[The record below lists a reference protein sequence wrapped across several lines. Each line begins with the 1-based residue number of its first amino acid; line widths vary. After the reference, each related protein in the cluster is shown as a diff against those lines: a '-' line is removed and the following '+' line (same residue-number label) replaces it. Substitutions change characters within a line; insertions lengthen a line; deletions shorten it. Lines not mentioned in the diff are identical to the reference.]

1 MYNSKLIRIFS
12 SFNEDELNGF
22 ETFLLSQIKEDNN
35 TYKLY
40 AVLKKAHPNYE
51 DASLEKNRVYN
62 SIFKNKQYKDVK
74 VRELMS
80 ALTKLAEQYLS
91 IIESTKNE
99 FYTSLAL
106 LNQYRKRQLTALYK
120 QQVKQVSKLIEQD
133 KFLNAEFFK
142 RKLLFADIENDFFEQ
157 QQVRTHDES
166 LGVKNENLDKYYFS
180 TKLQTLCELLNREN
194 ILNDKFNKTLE
205 NEIVEIAEKHKK
217 SFLDVPS
224 IQCYYE
230 IYLLLKSKNDE
241 QQYQK
246 AFNTINKY
254 QKAFEDSELKSM
266 YAYLINYC
274 IQHINKGINE
284 FTPKLFELQ
293 KTLLQ
298 NKILLENGWL
308 SHISYR
314 NIVSIAIKL
323 NEYSW
328 AEKFIDDYKEKIQEK
343 YRENAYNLSASN
355 LLYAKHNYEE
365 TIGLLNQVEF
375 TDVYYACTAKFT
387 LLKAYYALAEWE
399 TLDYFVS
406 AFQLYLKRN
415 KEISTTFKKSSENFI
430 KYFKKLLLI
439 IKQIDYKENSYLNK
453 KVKDLNQAIQEEKI
467 LANKAWLLTEINKI
481 KL

>member
-1 MYNSKLIRIFS
+1 MHNSKLLRILS
-12 SFNEDELNGF
+12 SFNEEEILGF
-22 ETFLLSQIKEDNN
+22 DNYLLSQVNEKNN

-40 AVLKKAHPNYE
+40 VLIKKYHPNYE
-51 DASLEKNRVYN
+51 NASLNKKNVYN
-62 SIFKNKQYKDVK
+62 SIFKDDKYKDIK

-80 ALTKLAEQYLS
+80 ALTKFTEQYLS
-91 IIESTKNE
+91 LLENTKIE
-99 FYTSLAL
+99 FYNSLAI

-120 QQVKQVSKLIEQD
+120 QQVKQLEKLLEKE

-142 RKLLFADIENDFFEQ
+142 RKVLFADIQNDFFEQ
-157 QQVRTHDES
+157 QQVRTHDEALS
-166 LGVKNENLDKYYFS
+166 IKNENLDKYYFS
-180 TKLQTLCELLNREN
+180 VKLQSLCELLNREN
-194 ILNDKFNKTLE
+194 ILNEKFDKTLE
-205 NEIVEIAEKHKK
+205 KEIAEIVLQKRQN
-217 SFLDVPS
+217 FLDIPS
-224 IQCYYE
+224 VQTYYE

-241 QQYQK
+241 TQYQK
-246 AFNTINKY
+246 AYNTINKY
-254 QKAFEDSELKSM
+254 QKSFEDSELKSL

-298 NKILLENGWL
+298 NKILIENGWL
-308 SHISYR
+308 SHITYR

-323 NEYSW
+323 NEYKW
-328 AEKFIDDYKEKIQEK
+328 AEKFIENYKEKVHPVH
-343 YRENAYNLSASN
+343 RENAFNLSTSN
-355 LLYAKHNYEE
+355 LLYAKQNYSE
-365 TIGLLNQVEF
+365 TIVLLNQVEF

-387 LLKAYYALAEWE
+387 LLKSYYALKEWE

-415 KEISTTFKKSSENFI
+415 KEISTTFKKSSENFV

-439 IKQIDYKENSYLNK
+439 IKQKDYKDNSYLNK
-453 KVKDLNQAIQEEKI
+453 KINDLKQALQEDKMV
-467 LANKAWLLTEINKI
+467 ANKAWLLTEINNI

>member
-12 SFNEDELNGF
+12 SFNEEELTGF

-40 AVLKKAHPNYE
+40 TVLKKAHPNYE
-51 DASLEKNRVYN
+51 NASLEKNRVYN
-62 SIFKNKQYKDVK
+62 SIFKNKNYKDIK

-91 IIESTKNE
+91 VIESTKNE
-99 FYTSLAL
+99 FYTALAL
-106 LNQYRKRQLTALYK
+106 LNQYRKRQLAALYK

-157 QQVRTHDES
+157 QQVRTHDEA

-194 ILNDKFNKTLE
+194 ILNDKFNKILE
-205 NEIVEIAEKHKK
+205 NEIVAMVEKHKK

-224 IQCYYE
+224 VQCYYE

-254 QKAFEDSELKSM
+254 QKSFEDAELKSM

-323 NEYSW
+323 NEYAW
-328 AEKFIDDYKEKIQEK
+328 AEKFIEDYKEKIQEK
-343 YRENAYNLSASN
+343 HRENAYNLSASN
-355 LLYAKHNYEE
+355 LLYAKHNYAE
-365 TIGLLNQVEF
+365 TVGLLNQVEF

-387 LLKAYYALAEWE
+387 LLKAYYALQEWE

-453 KVKDLNQAIQEEKI
+453 KIKDLKIAIEEEKI

-481 KL
+481 NL